1 MCYIMNRRCAAMR
14 SSSLKYH
21 LLELVVTQSRIGTY
35 VKKHA
40 ELSAEKLRM
49 LFYCEMGGKD

>member
-1 MCYIMNRRCAAMR
+1 MR

-40 ELSAEKLRM
+40 ELSAENLRM